1 MSTPLYSLIS
11 KINSLERFA
20 LPIRWQYCK
29 RWDFFWASV
38 QTRGRND
45 LIFILQIEVSN
56 VTVAVYL

>member
-11 KINSLERFA
+11 KFNSLKRFA
-20 LPIRWQYCK
+20 LPIRRQYCK
-29 RWDFFWASV
+29 RLDFFWASV